1 MLKYSLRQE
10 ERNVYYQM
18 PRNPHKLQFL
28 SIGQLSARTGLA
40 ASAIRFYETKGL
52 VHSERNAAGQR
63 RFLRADI
70 RRLSFVMVAQRLGFT
85 IARIRT
91 ELDALP
97 KRRVPGTADWSK
109 ISEGFRGRA
118 GSTDRNHDPS
128 ARQSRWLH
136 RLRLFVDGQM
146 RALEPRRPG
155 SASWGWAPVPRR
167 GSPRRRPANPLRR
180 VFTAH
185 LPPDLMPAP
194 ASPHALP

>member
-1 MLKYSLRQE
+1 MALGIRQE

-109 ISEGFRGRA
+109 ISEGFRAELDQRIE
-118 GSTDRNHDPS
+118 TMT
-128 ARQSRWLH
+128 
-136 RLRLFVDGQM
+136 RLRDNLDGCIGCGCLSM
-146 RALEPRRPG
+146 DKCALLNPEDRAARLGVGPRYLGGDRPED
-155 SASWGWAPVPRR
+155 APQIP
-167 GSPRRRPANPLRR
+167 
-180 VFTAH
+180 
-185 LPPDLMPAP
+185 
-194 ASPHALP
+194 